1 MCHRLR
7 WPAQQSYVVMKTGAL
22 MENITD
28 LSLNDLRQ
36 RLLVATDPSAQAE
49 DLSENQLWELVC
61 FPWRSRQL
69 AKPFLREIRR
79 RHVDAGLRQQS
90 SGSSTWTKSVD
101 RYLPTQLR
109 TIQRLLRKPD
119 DALTPRGIPAER
131 AAEPQVQEGE
141 VHRGPRVKAR
151 QQALQK
157 RARIGKPGPGAHAP
171 TLLQPNSLGL
181 IRKRT
186 FLWRLVRGLQPS
198 RQWRSA

>member
-1 MCHRLR
+1 
-7 WPAQQSYVVMKTGAL
+7 MKKIA
-22 MENITD
+22 D

-49 DLSENQLWELVC
+49 DLSENRLWELVC
-61 FPWRSRQL
+61 FLWRSRQL

-90 SGSSTWTKSVD
+90 SGSSTWTKSVG

-119 DALTPRGIPAER
+119 DTLTPRGIPAER

-141 VHRGPRVKAR
+141 VHRGPRVKSSATGSPEKGWYR
-151 QQALQK
+151 KAGTRGSRSNIITTEFIRVDPK
-157 RARIGKPGPGAHAP
+157 RP
-171 TLLQPNSLGL
+171 
-181 IRKRT
+181 
-186 FLWRLVRGLQPS
+186 FL
-198 RQWRSA
+198 